1 MFNDRHLSVSGIAVD
16 LEVRLESRNGTGKDQ
31 ANTGRNDYYEAYNER
46 DLRWVRRID
55 YLLRRHQIPRCIVKQ

>member
-1 MFNDRHLSVSGIAVD
+1 MD

-31 ANTGRNDYYEAYNER
+31 ANTNDYYEAYNER

>member
-1 MFNDRHLSVSGIAVD
+1 VD